1 MLHLGQ
7 PPSQTGALM
16 RRMLGHLDLW
26 PADGDFTTK
35 SVFIGSG
42 SPRNGELCLSNH
54 GQVGSGSGFA
64 KTSHK
69 AQYSAHAGR
78 RGRTGGPAGYIWRP
92 APTQAAGARQ
102 GPRLLWCSGLSRC
115 RTRRPALQVSDTPVL
130 FVHLDSSSH
139 RVLDQIHAFNPNPCE
154 MVWEV
159 VRRGHEN
166 GPPWWD

>member
-78 RGRTGGPAGYIWRP
+78 RGRTGGPAGVHMETSSYASSRCP
-92 APTQAAGARQ
+92 ARTQAPLVFRPQPVPDAQTRLAGVRHTCALRAPRFQLAQ
-102 GPRLLWCSGLSRC
+102 GSG
-115 RTRRPALQVSDTPVL
+115 
-130 FVHLDSSSH
+130 
-139 RVLDQIHAFNPNPCE
+139 PNSCI
-154 MVWEV
+154 
-159 VRRGHEN
+159 
-166 GPPWWD
+166 